1 MSQTT
6 DAGASAIAAR
16 DERLGYLLVFLSAFV
31 WSFGGA
37 IARFIDTDD
46 SWTIV
51 FWRSAWAA
59 IFLVGFMLWRDG
71 LRGMLALFRGMG
83 GAGIAVAFCFATAS
97 TCFVVALAYTT
108 VANVVLIQAGVPLI
122 AALIAWLVLGE
133 KINLATWAAIAAV
146 ICGVAVMV
154 SGSFGGEVS
163 PIGDGLAI
171 LIAFAFSTAT
181 VITRRYA
188 HVRMTPATCLG
199 TLIAATFA
207 ATQAGSLA
215 VSAVD
220 MGLLFAFG
228 ALNLGLG
235 LALFTIGARLIP
247 AAFAALIGTAET
259 VLGPIWVALIHA
271 EVPSTRTIVG
281 GAVVLAALLTH
292 IALEFRRQARPAR
305 PGVTGIPA
313 PH

>member
-1 MSQTT
+1 MSQ
-6 DAGASAIAAR
+6 AIDGGTSTAAAR
-16 DERLGYLLVFLSAFV
+16 DERLGYMLVFLSAFV

-37 IARFIDTDD
+37 IARFIETGD

-51 FWRSAWAA
+51 FWRATWAA
-59 IFLVGFMLWRDG
+59 IFLIGFLLWRDG
-71 LRGMLALFRGMG
+71 MRGTVALFRGMG
-83 GAGIAVAFCFATAS
+83 FAGIAVAFCFATAS
-97 TCFVVALAYTT
+97 TCFVVALAFTT

-133 KINLATWAAIAAV
+133 KISLATWAAIAAV
-146 ICGVAVMV
+146 IVGVAIMV
-154 SGSFGGEVS
+154 SGSFGGQVS

-207 ATQAGSLA
+207 TTQAGTLA

-259 VLGPIWVALIHA
+259 VLAPIWVALIHA
-271 EVPSTRTIVG
+271 EVPSTRTVVG
-281 GAVVLAALLTH
+281 GAVVLVALLTH
-292 IALEFRRQARPAR
+292 IALELRRQARPQR
-305 PGVTGIPA
+305 PGVSGIPA